1 MEDQNER
8 TLMLE
13 KVKKTQ
19 TYEIVVDRIKNE
31 IEEGSWKPGTG
42 LPSERILAEQLG
54 VSRPS
59 VREALRVLEVMG
71 YVEIKPGQ
79 GTFAKEPDQNEKS
92 SRLLLSMLTQ
102 EDNVLEVLEIREIFE
117 PQIAYLAAESA
128 INRDILVMEEIIERM
143 DAHMRAGESTVNDN
157 IDFHLAIA
165 RTTKN
170 KVLYQV
176 QKILLK
182 ASKDAVMRYFEVPGR
197 DNKSV
202 IGHKQILTAIKDRD
216 ADLAKQLMFE
226 HLRTR
231 LSAPNGKFSTE
242 NVEKGT

>member
-1 MEDQNER
+1 
-8 TLMLE
+8 MLE

-19 TYEIVVDRIKNE
+19 TYEIVVDRIKTE
-31 IEEGSWKPGTG
+31 IEKGAWKPGTS

-79 GTFAKEPDQNEKS
+79 GIFAKEPDQNEKS
-92 SRLLLSMLTQ
+92 SRALLSMLEQ
-102 EDNVLEVLEIREIFE
+102 DDNVLEVLEIREIFE
-117 PQIAYLAAESA
+117 PQIAFLAAESA
-128 INRDILVMEEIIERM
+128 TERDIEVMEEIIKRM
-143 DAHMRAGESTVNDN
+143 DEHLKAGESTVNDN

-165 RTTKN
+165 RTVNN

-182 ASKDAVMRYFEVPGR
+182 ASKDAVTRYYEVPGR
-197 DNKSV
+197 DNRSI
-202 IGHKQILTAIKDRD
+202 IGHKEILKAIKDHN
-216 ADLAKQLMFE
+216 AEVAKQLMFD

-231 LSAPNGKFSTE
+231 LSAPNGRIGK
-242 NVEKGT
+242 KGGEQA

>member
-1 MEDQNER
+1 
-8 TLMLE
+8 MLE

-19 TYEIVVDRIKNE
+19 TYEIVVDRIKTE
-31 IEEGSWKPGTG
+31 IEKGAWKPGTS

-79 GTFAKEPDQNEKS
+79 GIFAKEPDQNEKS
-92 SRLLLSMLTQ
+92 SRALLSMLEQ
-102 EDNVLEVLEIREIFE
+102 DDNVLEVLEIREIFE
-117 PQIAYLAAESA
+117 PQIAFLAAESA
-128 INRDILVMEEIIERM
+128 TERDIEVMEEIIKRM
-143 DAHMRAGESTVNDN
+143 DEHLKAGESTVNDN

-165 RTTKN
+165 RTVNN

-182 ASKDAVMRYFEVPGR
+182 ASKDAVTRYYEVPGR
-197 DNKSV
+197 DNRSI
-202 IGHKQILTAIKDRD
+202 IGHKEILKAIKDHN
-216 ADLAKQLMFE
+216 AEVAKQLMFD

-231 LSAPNGKFSTE
+231 LSAPNGRIRK
-242 NVEKGT
+242 KRD

>member
-1 MEDQNER
+1 M
-8 TLMLE
+8 MLE

-19 TYEIVVDRIKNE
+19 TYEIVVDRIKSE
-31 IEEGSWKPGTG
+31 IDKGTWKPGVS
-42 LPSERILAEQLG
+42 LPSERVLAEQLG

-71 YVEIKPGQ
+71 YVDIRQGQ

-92 SRLLLSMLTQ
+92 SRILLSMLEQ
-102 EDNVLEVLEIREIFE
+102 DDSVLEVLEIREIVE

-128 INRDILVMEEIIERM
+128 TNRDIEVLEEIIKRM
-143 DAHMRAGESTVNDN
+143 NEHVKTGESTVTDN

-165 RTTKN
+165 RSVKN
-170 KVLYQV
+170 NVLFQV

-182 ASKDAVMRYFEVPGR
+182 ASKDAVARYFEVPGR
-197 DNKSV
+197 DNRSI
-202 IGHKQILTAIKDRD
+202 IGHVQILNAIKDHN
-216 ADLAKQLMFE
+216 AEAAKQLMFD

-231 LSAPNGKFSTE
+231 LSTPNGRIGKNQSE
-242 NVEKGT
+242 EA

>member
-1 MEDQNER
+1 
-8 TLMLE
+8 MLE

-19 TYEIVVDRIKNE
+19 TYEIVVDRIKTE
-31 IEEGSWKPGTG
+31 IEKGAWKPGTS

-79 GTFAKEPDQNEKS
+79 GIFAKEPDQNEKS
-92 SRLLLSMLTQ
+92 SRALLSMLEQ
-102 EDNVLEVLEIREIFE
+102 DDNVLEVLEIREIFE
-117 PQIAYLAAESA
+117 PQIAFLAAESA
-128 INRDILVMEEIIERM
+128 TERDIEVMEEIIKRM
-143 DAHMRAGESTVNDN
+143 DEHLKAGESTVNDN

-165 RTTKN
+165 RTVNN

-182 ASKDAVMRYFEVPGR
+182 ASKDAVTRYYEVPGR
-197 DNKSV
+197 DNRSI
-202 IGHKQILTAIKDRD
+202 IGHKEILKAIKDHN
-216 ADLAKQLMFE
+216 AEIAKQLMFD

-231 LSAPNGKFSTE
+231 LSAPNGRIGK
-242 NVEKGT
+242 KGGEQA

>member
-1 MEDQNER
+1 M
-8 TLMLE
+8 MLE

-19 TYEIVVDRIKNE
+19 TYEIVVDRIKTE
-31 IEEGSWKPGTG
+31 IEKGAWKPGTN

-92 SRLLLSMLTQ
+92 SRLLLSMLDQ
-102 EDNVLEVLEIREIFE
+102 DDNVLEVLEIREIFE

-128 INRDILVMEEIIERM
+128 TDRDIKVMKEILQRM
-143 DAHMRAGESTVNDN
+143 DDHMRKGESTVNDN
-157 IDFHLAIA
+157 IEFHLAIA
-165 RTTKN
+165 RTTNN
-170 KVLYQV
+170 KVLFQV

-182 ASKDAVMRYFEVPGR
+182 ASKDAVTRYFEVPGR
-197 DNKSV
+197 DNRSV
-202 IGHKQILTAIKDRD
+202 IGHKQILTAIEDHD
-216 ADLAKQLMFE
+216 AESAKQFMFE

-231 LSAPNGKFSTE
+231 LSAPNGKFIEERET
-242 NVEKGT
+242 TI